1 VFLWIWTAAFG
12 LGLWFAALN
21 VQYRDVGQLV
31 PFIIRVGM
39 FASPVIYPVSM
50 IPEKWHWLYS
60 LNPMAGAIEWT
71 RWSLFN
77 AGPAPEKVFF
87 ASIPVVLLLLASG
100 AYVFR
105 RMENTFADVV

>member
-1 VFLWIWTAAFG
+1 LRLDTSAIQPQKAADSVEARLLASKNAPSSLLSG
-12 LGLWFAALN
+12 TW
-21 VQYRDVGQLV
+21 RLV
-31 PFIIRVGM
+31 
-39 FASPVIYPVSM
+39 
-50 IPEKWHWLYS
+50 YS